1 MPLESTKNTPVY
13 DTRIHLDNVLYLPAA
28 RGPGIHRQ
36 GPPRSSRG
44 PHQHGGRQGFLYL
57 DGKTPTHRERVG
69 VRGAWRTPG

>member
-1 MPLESTKNTPVY
+1 MPLKSTKNTPVY

-36 GPPRSSRG
+36 GPPRPSRG